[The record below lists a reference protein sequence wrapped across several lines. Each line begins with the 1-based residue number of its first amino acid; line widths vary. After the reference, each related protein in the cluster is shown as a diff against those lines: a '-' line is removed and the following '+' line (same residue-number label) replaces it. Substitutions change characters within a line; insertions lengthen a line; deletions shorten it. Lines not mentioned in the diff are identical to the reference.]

1 LAGIAIPQLW
11 RALPTARWVRAVS
24 IPALLVLGY
33 QFVAEPFKTSI
44 GAAWS
49 QYQNPK
55 SLSFGQGIAL
65 LHRQMARTILDSAGG
80 KPVVLLSSPNSSCIL
95 AALGGFRT
103 VGTLYW
109 ENVAG
114 LKAAAEGLNAQS
126 DAAALAFIEKHGVTH
141 VSLMNWENFI
151 EPYFNIL
158 HPVPA
163 AGVSVQ
169 NSFGKAALG
178 DKRIPVWMRPLIFP
192 PGELSK
198 YLQQNILLLQVV
210 HEQTLNEAKFH
221 LARFT
226 RLVEGKPD
234 IAEATFKDIL
244 AAAPESSLVMIEL
257 ANLYLEQH
265 RYEEAVAQLF
275 KALPDAKPE
284 IRASLAGQVATELI
298 KAGQWTLVAKVLRR
312 TAEFADSSPQ
322 TLHNVAWVIATLPS
336 PEARD
341 PRFALSV
348 CDRLEKMPHD
358 VAVLALT
365 RAASMAALGDFTV
378 AVQLAQDVA
387 SGRIQANDERRRQ
400 ATEMTASFQANKI
413 WITAR

>member
-1 LAGIAIPQLW
+1 MPQLW
-11 RALPTARWVRAVS
+11 RALPAARWVQAVS
-24 IPALLVLGY
+24 FSALLVLGY
-33 QFVAEPFKTSI
+33 QFVADPFKTSI

-49 QYQNPK
+49 QYHDPK
-55 SLSFGQGIAL
+55 SLTFGQGIAL

-80 KPVVLLSSPNSSCIL
+80 KPVVLLSSPNSSCVL
-95 AALGGFRT
+95 AAMGGFRT
-103 VGTLYW
+103 IGTLYW

-114 LKAAAEGLNAQS
+114 LKAGAEGLNAQS
-126 DAAALAFIEKHGVTH
+126 DPEARAFMEKHGVTH
-141 VSLMNWENFI
+141 ISLMNWENFI

-158 HPVPA
+158 HPVPT

-178 DKRIPVWMRPLIFP
+178 DQRIPAWVRPLIFP
-192 PGELSK
+192 PNELSK
-198 YLQQNILLLQVV
+198 NLQQKVLILQVATG
-210 HEQTLNEAKFH
+210 QSLIEARFH

-234 IAEATFKDIL
+234 LAEATFKDIL
-244 AAAPESSLVMIEL
+244 AAEPASSLVMIEL

-265 RYEEAVAQLF
+265 RYEEAVVQLF
-275 KALPDAKPE
+275 NALPDAKAE
-284 IRASLAGQVATELI
+284 IRGSLAGQVVAELV
-298 KAGQWTLVAKVLRR
+298 KAAQWTLVAKVVSR

-322 TLHNVAWVIATLPS
+322 TLHEAAWIIATLPTS
-336 PEARD
+336 ESRD

-365 RAASMAALGDFTV
+365 RAASMAALGDFPA

-400 ATEMTASFQANKI
+400 ATEMTASFQAQKI